1 MNVLITLPKRLID
14 KIIIGEK
21 TLELRSRIPMRYDDN
36 SRIYVVQ
43 KGTRRI
49 RLSFRCPYFNKVQ
62 ANHESALVY
71 HRFLGI
77 SLEEYMS
84 YVSRYRELC
93 FWPIKDLMNECATID
108 DFNIKRNPQ
117 SFIYF

>member
-1 MNVLITLPKRLID
+1 MNVLITLPKRLVE
-14 KIIIGEK
+14 KILSGEK
-21 TLELRSRIPMRYDDN
+21 TLELRSRIPIRYDDD

-43 KGTRRI
+43 KGSRRI
-49 RLSFRCPYFNKVQ
+49 RLSFKCPYFLKVK
-62 ANHESALVY
+62 ANQESALVY

-84 YVSRYRELC
+84 YVSRYKELC
-93 FWPIKDLMNECATID
+93 FWPITDLKNECSTID
-108 DFNIKRNPQ
+108 DFNITKNPQ